1 MLSLSRNTLTGTL
14 RIMFN
19 QKSGHP
25 MAQSKKQVKL
35 TTTRTQYGIILKD
48 INQLF
53 DGNLFLWTLSTLE
66 GTMLYLD

>member
-1 MLSLSRNTLTGTL
+1 
-14 RIMFN
+14 
-19 QKSGHP
+19 

-66 GTMLYLD
+66 GTILYLD